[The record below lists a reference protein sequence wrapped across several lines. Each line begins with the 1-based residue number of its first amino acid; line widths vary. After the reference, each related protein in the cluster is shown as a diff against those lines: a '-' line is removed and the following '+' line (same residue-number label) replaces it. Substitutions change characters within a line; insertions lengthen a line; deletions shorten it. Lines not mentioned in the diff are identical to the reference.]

1 MARMDEVVVATRRT
15 PGEPSPAAVPV
26 PPFELFF
33 EEHHLRLF
41 RALYRTS
48 IQLLTY
54 SGTIEPEDR
63 VRASLGHAMDALA
76 RGVLRVPIDEVLPL
90 AEANEAHRRIRE
102 REVRGKLL
110 LQP

>member
-1 MARMDEVVVATRRT
+1 MVRSTTGRNDNRMAPESFD
-15 PGEPSPAAVPV
+15 
-26 PPFELFF
+26 L
-33 EEHHLRLF
+33 

-76 RGVLRVPIDEVLPL
+76 RGELRVPIDEVLPL